1 MSMRVR
7 SILLLLIVV
16 TVSAPAQTGSSPGRY
31 TLKECIRVALDRNFD
46 IRETYASSRAAAAS
60 LTQAFGQYLPGADF
74 SATYSRQLT
83 NLNEQVSIVNGV
95 PIRGEPLP
103 NTYTMNG
110 TLMWTLFNG
119 FRREAQYDAAKNNVD
134 AAENDIQFQR
144 LLVAYNVSRQY
155 IEVLRTEQIVQ
166 ARKENLSLSRITY
179 DRVKALY
186 DNGRAPITQL
196 LSQETEVAN
205 QETSVIQAENE
216 YDLAKVNLLV
226 LMCVDPTQQ
235 VTFDP
240 SSMQSDATSLQ
251 VDEFRRTIGPERAS
265 VQRAMDSRPDIQ
277 ALQDREQAAAA
288 TITQASAGYWPTLM
302 ANGGY
307 VWRNFEFNNFS
318 AQGQWYVGLNF
329 RLPLFDQFNTNLNI
343 ENARFNHAQSQL
355 NLERLEQQIGQNVRR
370 AYLQLQAAEKGLD
383 ITERAMKSALANFDA
398 MQERFNVGGSQLV
411 EVQQANYQL
420 ITARINRVT
429 AVYAYLDARTFVE
442 FATGMFREP

>member
-31 TLKECIRVALDRNFD
+31 TLKECIRVALERNFD
-46 IRETYASSRAAAAS
+46 IRETYANSRAAAAS
-60 LTQAFGQYLPGADF
+60 LTQAFGQYLPGLDL
-74 SATYSRQLT
+74 SANYSRQLT
-83 NLNEQVSIVNGV
+83 NLNEQISIVNGV
-95 PIRGEPLP
+95 PIRGQPLP
-103 NTYTMNG
+103 NTYSMNG
-110 TLMWTLFNG
+110 TAAWTIFNG
-119 FRREAQYDAAKNNVD
+119 FRREAQYDAARSNVD
-134 AAENDIQFQR
+134 AAENDIQYQR

-186 DNGRAPITQL
+186 ENGRAPITQL

-205 QETSVIQAENE
+205 QETAVVQAENDH
-216 YDLAKVNLLV
+216 DLAKVNLLV

-235 VTFDP
+235 ASFDP
-240 SSMQSDATSLQ
+240 SAMPSDATSLQ
-251 VDEFRRTIGPERAS
+251 VDDFRKSIGPESAS
-265 VQRAMDSRPDIQ
+265 VQRAVESRPDIK
-277 ALQDREQAAAA
+277 ALKDREEAAAA
-288 TITQASAGYWPTLM
+288 TITQASAGYWPTLT
-302 ANGGY
+302 ANGGF
-307 VWRNFEFNNFS
+307 VWRNFEIKDFD

-329 RLPLFDQFNTNLNI
+329 RMPLFDQFNTNLSI
-343 ENARFNHAQSQL
+343 ENAKFNHTQSQL
-355 NLERLEQQIGQNVRR
+355 NIERLEQQIGQNVRR
-370 AYLQLQAAEKGLD
+370 AYLQLLAAEKGLN
-383 ITERAMKSALANFDA
+383 ITERALKSALANFDA